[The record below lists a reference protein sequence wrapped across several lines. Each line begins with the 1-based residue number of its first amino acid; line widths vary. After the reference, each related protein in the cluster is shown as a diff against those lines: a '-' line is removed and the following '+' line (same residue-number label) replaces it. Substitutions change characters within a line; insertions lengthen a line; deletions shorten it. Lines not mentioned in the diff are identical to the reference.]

1 MVQSKRYRQ
10 YIHSEAWR
18 RRRLV
23 KLEAAKHRC
32 EYCGDV
38 GRLSVHH
45 LTYERLGCE
54 YSSDL
59 IVLCTPCHWVADEM
73 RKNPDCDLRQRYEA
87 PQKPKP
93 EMSREERKIEQH
105 KRQRE
110 GNYHYRFGGQWAS
123 RRKRK

>member
-1 MVQSKRYRQ
+1 MHSRQ
-10 YIHSEAWR
+10 YREYMHSEAWR

-23 KLEAAKHRC
+23 KLEAVKHRC
-32 EYCGDV
+32 EYCGER

-54 YSSDL
+54 YSDDL
-59 IVLCTPCHWVADEM
+59 IVLCKPCHWVADEM

-93 EMSREERKIEQH
+93 KMSEYQLKIE
-105 KRQRE
+105 RR
-110 GNYHYRFGGQWAS
+110 
-123 RRKRK
+123 RRKRNEKDMDRKWGRYRPKR